1 MAVSRSKT
9 ANSLLWSGVESSGL
23 SIISFISLIVYSRI
37 LSATDFGLFSIVMAL
52 VELLA
57 VLVGML
63 FHDALVQRQ
72 NVTDLH
78 FDTAFTFTLGS
89 SVAMVLGCWALA
101 PAFAATVHQP
111 EAAGVLQWMSLS
123 FPFSGV
129 SGILLARARR
139 QFSFRSVA
147 LRSLIGR
154 VIGGGIG
161 IAAAFMGWGLW
172 SLVLQQILMG
182 LIGALVLW
190 VTCDKLPRLRFGISE
205 FKQLVAFGIF
215 AVGGLFLG
223 FSVKRLFTILAGSLL
238 GAEAAGYLNLSFR
251 TIDMFW
257 AISATALSQV
267 SLPMLA
273 GLQSEP
279 ARFKRAYQKAIE
291 YGCLALYPCFV
302 GIGVISPEVVE
313 VLFGKQWLSIA
324 PYVTALGFLVLV
336 QAPMLF
342 VTPVLTA
349 VGRPR
354 DPLVNILWKLVFML
368 VVVWVSRVP
377 SLPWAIG
384 IWVASEC
391 MGSPVGCWMLWRAT
405 KFTFID
411 QVRGVSLPFLA
422 SMTMAVALVVARHVI
437 PAHFGPAHF
446 GQALRLMFL
455 VPSGAA
461 VFVGAMLVLDRS
473 LLNEFLGFVCIAF
486 EKKWPNA
493 KAEDAGV

>member
-1 MAVSRSKT
+1 
-9 ANSLLWSGVESSGL
+9 
-23 SIISFISLIVYSRI
+23 
-37 LSATDFGLFSIVMAL
+37 
-52 VELLA
+52 
-57 VLVGML
+57 
-63 FHDALVQRQ
+63 
-72 NVTDLH
+72 
-78 FDTAFTFTLGS
+78 
-89 SVAMVLGCWALA
+89 
-101 PAFAATVHQP
+101 
-111 EAAGVLQWMSLS
+111 MSLS

-129 SGILLARARR
+129 SATLLARARR

-161 IAAAFMGWGLW
+161 IAAAFMGLGLW
-172 SLVLQQILMG
+172 SLVIQQILMAM
-182 LIGALVLW
+182 IGALVLW
-190 VTCDKLPRLRFGISE
+190 VTCDKLPRLRYGVSE
-205 FKQLVAFGIF
+205 FKQLIVFGIF

-223 FSVKRLFTILAGSLL
+223 FSIKRLYTILAGSLL

-251 TIDMFW
+251 SIDMFW

-313 VLFGKQWLSIA
+313 VLFGRQWLSIA
-324 PYVTALGFLVLV
+324 PYVTALGFLVLI

-342 VTPVLTA
+342 ATPVLTA

-354 DPLVNILWKLVFML
+354 DPLVNILWKLVVML
-368 VVVWVSRVP
+368 VAVWLSRVP

-391 MGSPVGCWMLWRAT
+391 MGIPVAGWMLWRAT

-411 QVRGVSLPFLA
+411 QVRGVSLPLLA
-422 SMTMAVALVVARHVI
+422 SMTMAIALYVARYAI
-437 PAHFGPAHF
+437 PAHFGP
-446 GQALRLMFL
+446 ALRLMFL
-455 VPSGAA
+455 VPAGAA
-461 VFVGAMLVLDRS
+461 VFVGAIFVLDRS
-473 LLNEFLGFVCIAF
+473 LVNEFLGFVCAAF

-493 KAEDAGV
+493 EAENAR